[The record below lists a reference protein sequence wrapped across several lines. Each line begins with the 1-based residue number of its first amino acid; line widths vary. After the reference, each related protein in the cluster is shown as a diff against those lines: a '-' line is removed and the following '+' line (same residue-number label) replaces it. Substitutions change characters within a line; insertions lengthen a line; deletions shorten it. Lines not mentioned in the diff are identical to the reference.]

1 MKRMVFVRLVAKV
14 HSLRRLSR
22 CVLVAFSGL
31 PDRKTDDAL
40 PCRFRE
46 GRPTFATVRSVA
58 VSWLVNHVIVY
69 SPV

>member
-22 CVLVAFSGL
+22 CVLGAFKGL
-31 PDRKTDDAL
+31 PDRKTDDAF

-46 GRPTFATVRSVA
+46 GRPCVLAQRE
-58 VSWLVNHVIVY
+58 
-69 SPV
+69 